1 MKRTQGNQSEQQT
14 PKKLNQISKGQII
27 KYSTLSKTAP
37 NKKEKTSSSLPK
49 LKIVYIY
56 FL

>member
-49 LKIVYIY
+49 LKIVFF